1 METPSAPAPGDGNS
15 APASSRVTFEDMLRS
30 CDQSYYQMLGF
41 PDAASY
47 FEAKERNL
55 LAQYSRQVFPLLWPI
70 LEKDSLTRFNRLCQG
85 WSRLMGLRGFIYPEI
100 LSSIVANNALRCA
113 RVALQGSS
121 PLRGR
126 RADPNGLHPYGYTAL
141 HLAAETFSVEMVK
154 LLLRHGASANHR
166 TEGDY
171 VIEGLLPLHVAVENA
186 SMHKYLEDNWADGHS
201 PNNLISL
208 LCLPEMKM
216 YLDTTRLIAQHTH
229 NIVDELWDYI
239 DKKKFVQLAI
249 LLLASQKQLHGPINR
264 SRGKANLNGFESI
277 RRRTY
282 EAISGLHLQMIAMV
296 NEGKNGSALKKLK
309 EKKEALLTA
318 DALVGIID
326 KAGQDLE
333 DYIQTNSEP
342 TVCTNMYR
350 QKSQWIL
357 DRSDS
362 VLQNRGKNE
371 IIPTI

>member
-1 METPSAPAPGDGNS
+1 METPSAPAPGHGNS
-15 APASSRVTFEDMLRS
+15 APASSRVTFEDMLRG

-126 RADPNGLHPYGYTAL
+126 RADPNGRHPYGYTAL

-186 SMHKYLEDNWADGHS
+186 SMHKYLEDHWADGH
-201 PNNLISL
+201 PLDNLISL

-216 YLDTTRLIAQHTH
+216 CLDTTRLIAQHTH
-229 NIVDELWDYI
+229 NIVDELLDYI
-239 DKKKFVQLAI
+239 DNKKVVQLAI
-249 LLLASQKQLHGPINR
+249 LLLASQKQLRGPINR
-264 SRGKANLNGFESI
+264 SCGKAYLNGFESV
-277 RRRTY
+277 RLRTY
-282 EAISGLHLQMIAMV
+282 DAIGALHDKMIAMV
-296 NEGKNGSALKKLK
+296 NEGKNGRALKKLK
-309 EKKEALLTA
+309 EKEEALLTA
-318 DALVGIID
+318 ATLVGIVD
-326 KAGQDLE
+326 KAGQALE
-333 DYIQTNSEP
+333 DYIQTCSELL
-342 TVCTNMYR
+342 C
-350 QKSQWIL
+350 
-357 DRSDS
+357 
-362 VLQNRGKNE
+362 
-371 IIPTI
+371 IIPSSHHPIKKN